1 MISEIGLL
9 TVAGVV
15 AGFVNAIAGGG
26 TLISFPALVAI
37 GLPPVVANLT
47 STVALVP
54 GYLGAAVAQ
63 YQELKGQQGRLG
75 WLFPTAVAGG
85 ITGAMLLLHTHEALF
100 NALIPYL
107 LLLAAV
113 LLGVQEQVR
122 VWLLRRISAPD
133 MSEVGAIPLV
143 FLAAVYGGYFGA
155 GLSVILLAVLGVVL
169 GESLKR
175 LNGLKQILAFGIN
188 GAAAA
193 FFVVSGEVVWSLAGG
208 MAIATLVGG
217 LLGGKCARVVDPRLL
232 RCTVVLLAI
241 LLAIVY
247 WLRQP

>member
-9 TVAGVV
+9 TVAGLA

-54 GYLGAAVAQ
+54 GYLGATVAQ
-63 YQELKGQQGRLG
+63 RQDLKGQQRRLG
-75 WLFPTAVAGG
+75 WLFPSAVAGG
-85 ITGAMLLLHTHEALF
+85 ITGAMLLLHTNEALF

-107 LLLAAV
+107 LLWAAV

-122 VWLLRRISAPD
+122 AWLLRRMSAPAV
-133 MSEVGAIPLV
+133 SEVGAIPLV

-155 GLSVILLAVLGVVL
+155 GVSVILLAVLGIVL
-169 GESLKR
+169 GESLTR
-175 LNGLKQILAFGIN
+175 LNGLKQILAFGTNI
-188 GAAAA
+188 AAAA
-193 FFVVSGEVVWSLAGG
+193 FFCCIGGSGVARCLGDGDRYHCWR
-208 MAIATLVGG
+208 
-217 LLGGKCARVVDPRLL
+217 LLGGQFARAVNPVLL
-232 RCTVVLLAI
+232 RRTVVLLAVV
-241 LLAIVY
+241 LAIIY
-247 WLRQP
+247 WLRQE

>member
-1 MISEIGLL
+1 MITEIGVL
-9 TVAGVV
+9 TVAGLA

-54 GYLGAAVAQ
+54 GYLGATVAQ
-63 YQELKGQQGRLG
+63 YQELKGQQRRLG

-85 ITGAMLLLHTHEALF
+85 ITGAILLLHTNEALF

-122 VWLLRRISAPD
+122 AWLLGRISAPD
-133 MSEVGAIPLV
+133 RSEVGAMPLV
-143 FLAAVYGGYFGA
+143 FIAAVYGGYFGA
-155 GLSVILLAVLGVVL
+155 GLSVILLAVLGLVL
-169 GESLKR
+169 QESLRR

-188 GAAAA
+188 LAAAA
-193 FFVVSGEVVWSLAGG
+193 FFALSGEVVWPVAWG

-217 LLGGKCARVVDPRLL
+217 LLGGKFAGAVDPGLL
-232 RCTVVLLAI
+232 RWTVVLLAV
-241 LLAIVY
+241 LLAISY
-247 WLRQP
+247 WLQQP